1 MQCSSTRGRIRFYFR
16 GLQGFVF
23 GGLDPGSGE
32 SLLSVLQQ
40 CRG

>member
-16 GLQGFVF
+16 GLQGLVF
-23 GGLDPGSGE
+23 GGLEFEVLGLVSPA
-32 SLLSVLQQ
+32 LQQ